1 MGGILMSWPIVVAQ
15 IPHAL
20 TVGDTLPANLFRMVR
35 EKIPDSTQAVI
46 IDFMTSSCSSCIL
59 AFPYEQELEDRS
71 GGKVRFLVVTP
82 EAEQV
87 FYKGIRKTA
96 IGRALRAPVLTGD
109 SLLRARFPFHT
120 VSHLVWLNNK
130 GVVQAIT
137 GAERLTEASIS
148 SLAKGL
154 PLRLPVKTDHPFTFE
169 KKPFVL
175 GFLPGQLPYDAAP
188 AAFNYSFFSTY
199 IDGRS
204 NGISSFRDTVDNMVS
219 FKMTNSTLFFLYRAA
234 FNLKANAKCRWLIPD
249 SARYAYFEDQE
260 DIPEFVWRPLH
271 TYCYQ
276 AFFPESMPLP
286 ARLERIR
293 TDLAYYTGISARLAE
308 EGGVPVVELYRPS
321 HQTAGLA
328 PDPDD
333 KGSTHPAR

>member
-15 IPHAL
+15 ISRAL

-35 EKIPDSTQAVI
+35 EKVPDSTQAVI

-109 SLLRARFPFHT
+109 SLLRARFPFHS

-137 GAERLTEASIS
+137 GAERLTEASV
-148 SLAKGL
+148 AKLKDGRPLNL
-154 PLRLPVKTDHPFTFE
+154 PIKTDRPLQFDLDPLLLTFSS
-169 KKPFVL
+169 
-175 GFLPGQLPYDAAP
+175 GALPYQTAP
-188 AAFNYSFFSTY
+188 AFFSYSVFTTY
-199 IDGRS
+199 IDGRT
-204 NGISSFRDTVDNMVS
+204 NGTFVFRDTVNSMVS
-219 FKMTNSTLFFLYRAA
+219 FCTTNNTLFFLYRAA
-234 FNLKANAKCRWLIPD
+234 FNLRGNARCRWSIPD
-249 SARYAYFEDQE
+249 SANFTYVESLADV
-260 DIPEFVWRPLH
+260 PEFVWRTSH
-271 TYCYQ
+271 TYSYQ
-276 AFFPESMPLP
+276 SLFPLSMPVND
-286 ARLERIR
+286 RLERIR
-293 TDLAYYTGISARLAE
+293 RDLAYYTGICARLVYE
-308 EGGVPVVELYRPS
+308 DGIPVLDFYREP
-321 HQTAGLA
+321 
-328 PDPDD
+328 
-333 KGSTHPAR
+333 KSTNL